1 MANGNQTAV
10 AELRSCSLSDSAAAA
25 RPLYMQGVVAEQSQ
39 NLVVFTGLTQ

>member
-25 RPLYMQGVVAEQSQ
+25 RPLYMGVVAEQSQ